1 VVLLFGL
8 LAPEKELNRTKLTVN
23 LTLSFEFLRLPRKL
37 LPRVFLYRYLHAP
50 VPVCVP
56 APPVS
61 FYRYRYRYVR
71 PTRCPV
77 CPVCVCPGSRPP
89 PVSFILSLLPGVRQR
104 RVTTRSRVPERGL

>member
-77 CPVCVCPGSRPP
+77 CPVCVCPGS
-89 PVSFILSLLPGVRQR
+89 PGVFYPEPSTRSSP
-104 RVTTRSRVPERGL
+104 TTRNHTIQGP

>member
-1 VVLLFGL
+1 MVLLFGL

-77 CPVCVCPGSRPP
+77 PCVCVPAP